1 MVNQIVSKGDKMKKL
16 IFILM
21 VGSLFGDTIRY
32 KEGLLLTKT
41 KVNVEFLGVSDKKV
55 YFKDVNDNIDFVV
68 CKTVKEIINSDG
80 NEIIFDCKRKTYNVR
95 TGEKS
100 DRTYK
105 DGMEYA
111 GLSHKIGGLCIALGG
126 TMLITN
132 LDDECTDCSTTEDIK
147 DFTNSIKAQQKIG
160 YSFIIMGGLIIAIG
174 K

>member
-1 MVNQIVSKGDKMKKL
+1 MKKL
-16 IFILM
+16 ILILM

-32 KEGLLLTKT
+32 KEGLLLAKT

-55 YFKDVNDNIDFVV
+55 YFIDVNNNIDFVV

-80 NEIIFDCKRKTYNVR
+80 NEIIFDCKIKTYNIR
-95 TGEKS
+95 TREKS

-105 DGMEYA
+105 DGIEYL

-132 LDDECTDCSTTEDIK
+132 LDDECIDCSTIEAIE
-147 DFTNSIKAQQKIG
+147 DFTKGIQAQQKIA
-160 YSFIIMGGLIIAIG
+160 YLFIIMGGLIIAIG
-174 K
+174 N

>member
-1 MVNQIVSKGDKMKKL
+1 MKKL

-32 KEGLLLTKT
+32 KAGLLLAKT

-55 YFKDVNDNIDFVV
+55 YFIDVNNNIDFVV

-95 TGEKS
+95 TG
-100 DRTYK
+100 K
-105 DGMEYA
+105 DGFEYA
-111 GLSHKIGGLCIALGG
+111 GLSHKIGGLLIALGG

-132 LDDECTDCSTTEDIK
+132 LDKECDNCVTTEQYK
-147 DFTNSIKAQQKIG
+147 VFTNDIKAQQKIG
-160 YSFIIMGGLIIAIG
+160 YAFIIMGGLIIAIG